1 MLQILYKVKMKRS
14 IILSLL
20 MIIFFAIIIDA
31 FASDK
36 KTLPAINIKNIRGE
50 TVNIKNLHN
59 DGKPFVINFW
69 ATWCKPCILELNTI
83 KEVYDNWQ
91 SETGVKIFAIS
102 IDDSRNSKKV
112 APFVKGRGWKYEVLL
127 DENSDLRR
135 ALNVNNP
142 PHTFLVNGKGEIV
155 WEHNGYA
162 PGDEKELYRQIKK
175 LIAESNK

>member
-1 MLQILYKVKMKRS
+1 MKR
-14 IILSLL
+14 ILLTTLL
-20 MIIFFAIIIDA
+20 IGLNFVFATNVIA
-31 FASDK
+31 LEK
-36 KTLPAINIKNIRGE
+36 KTLPSVNIKNIRGE

-59 DGKPFVINFW
+59 DGKPFVLNFW

-83 KEVYDNWQ
+83 KDVYNSWQ

-102 IDDSRNSKKV
+102 IDDSRNSRKV

-127 DENSDLRR
+127 DENGDLRR

-162 PGDEKELYRQIKK
+162 PGDEKELYNQIKK